1 VWRSSQ
7 IDQSEDRFL
16 LNNMLEPTETTQK
29 ATIEPDELSDSVPP
43 TDELDDELHD
53 ETTTKRGFVL
63 PSLTLIL
70 ALFLLTTSI
79 GIALSA
85 GFFLWS
91 LSDHPVTPEASTS
104 AQSE

>member
-1 VWRSSQ
+1 VWRSWQ
-7 IDQSEDRFL
+7 IDQSNDRFL

-29 ATIEPDELSDSVPP
+29 ATVEPAKPIDTGTPS
-43 TDELDDELHD
+43 DELDDE
-53 ETTTKRGFVL
+53 TTTKTGFVW
-63 PSLTLIL
+63 PSLTLIF

-91 LSDHPVTPEASTS
+91 LSDQPVTPEASTAS
-104 AQSE
+104 QSDS

>member
-7 IDQSEDRFL
+7 IDQSNDRFI

-29 ATIEPDELSDSVPP
+29 EQIQPDELSESGTPS
-43 TDELDDELHD
+43 DELDDE
-53 ETTTKRGFVL
+53 TTVKRSFAL
-63 PSLTLIL
+63 PSITLL
-70 ALFLLTTSI
+70 FALFLLTTSI

-91 LSDHPVTPEASTS
+91 LSDHPVTPEASTA

>member
-7 IDQSEDRFL
+7 IDQSDDRFL

-29 ATIEPDELSDSVPP
+29 AAVELDELSESTDTPS
-43 TDELDDELHD
+43 DELDDE
-53 ETTTKRGFVL
+53 TTAKRGFTM
-63 PSLTLIL
+63 PSIALLFS
-70 ALFLLTTSI
+70 LFLLTTSV

-91 LSDHPVTPEASTS
+91 LSDHPVTPEASTA
-104 AQSE
+104 AQSDN

>member
-1 VWRSSQ
+1 MWRSEQ
-7 IDQSEDRFL
+7 IDPSKDRFL

-29 ATIEPDELSDSVPP
+29 TTVEPDELADLGTPS
-43 TDELDDELHD
+43 DELDDETT
-53 ETTTKRGFVL
+53 ETRGFVF
-63 PSLTLIL
+63 PSLTLIF

-91 LSDHPVTPEASTS
+91 LNDHPVTPETSTAS
-104 AQSE
+104 QSDN

>member
-1 VWRSSQ
+1 VWRSAQ
-7 IDQSEDRFL
+7 IDQSDDRFL

-29 ATIEPDELSDSVPP
+29 ATIEPDELSESTGTPS
-43 TDELDDELHD
+43 DELDD
-53 ETTTKRGFVL
+53 ETTTKRGFVF
-63 PSLTLIL
+63 PSITLL
-70 ALFLLTTSI
+70 FALFLLTTSI

-91 LSDHPVTPEASTS
+91 LSDHPVTPEASTA

>member
-1 VWRSSQ
+1 MLYVWRSSQ

-16 LNNMLEPTETTQK
+16 LNNMLEPTETNQK
-29 ATIEPDELSDSVPP
+29 APVELDELSDFTDTPN
-43 TDELDDELHD
+43 DELDDE
-53 ETTTKRGFVL
+53 TTGKRGFVL
-63 PSLTLIL
+63 PSLTLIF

-91 LSDHPVTPEASTS
+91 LSDHPVTPEASTA

>member
-29 ATIEPDELSDSVPP
+29 ATIEPDELSDSG
-43 TDELDDELHD
+43 TSSDELDDE
-53 ETTTKRGFVL
+53 TTAKRGFAL
-63 PSLTLIL
+63 PSITLL
-70 ALFLLTTSI
+70 FALFLLTTSI

-91 LSDHPVTPEASTS
+91 LSDHPVTPEASTA

>member
-16 LNNMLEPTETTQK
+16 LNNMLEPTETSQK
-29 ATIEPDELSDSVPP
+29 ATVELDELSDS
-43 TDELDDELHD
+43 TDTPSEELDDE
-53 ETTTKRGFVL
+53 TTVKRGFVL
-63 PSLTLIL
+63 PSLTLIF

-91 LSDHPVTPEASTS
+91 LSDHPVTPEASTA
-104 AQSE
+104 AQLE

>member
-1 VWRSSQ
+1 
-7 IDQSEDRFL
+7 
-16 LNNMLEPTETTQK
+16 MLEPTETNQT
-29 ATIEPDELSDSVPP
+29 ATVEPDELSESAGLPS
-43 TDELDDELHD
+43 DELDDETTD
-53 ETTTKRGFVL
+53 ETTGKRGFVL
-63 PSLTLIL
+63 PSLTLIF

-91 LSDHPVTPEASTS
+91 LSDHPVTPEASTA